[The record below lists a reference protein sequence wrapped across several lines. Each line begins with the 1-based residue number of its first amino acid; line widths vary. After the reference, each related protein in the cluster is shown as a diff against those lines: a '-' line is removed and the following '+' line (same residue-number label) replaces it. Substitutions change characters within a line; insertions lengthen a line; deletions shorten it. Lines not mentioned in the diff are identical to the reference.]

1 MSEQNTS
8 APVDPGQRPIERI
21 VALDLIRGIAV
32 LGILLANVTAFGH
45 PDLAYYWPPALPDG
59 GNLTD
64 RIVWLAQFVTV
75 DGKLRGLFTVL
86 FGAGLVLFVE
96 RAGGETRAFVLQGR
110 RLGWLALIG
119 LVHFFL
125 LFHGD
130 ILFSYACGGI
140 FALLAWRLG
149 AMQLIVLGAVWAVM
163 GSLMQLLSYITPVLI
178 EMGSL
183 AAEGGRQGEA
193 IAYYQQFW
201 EQELLHNTLQGQL
214 LANGS
219 YWDIL
224 RYRVLGES
232 ELLLAYF
239 NYAFFE
245 TIPLMLLGMGLYR
258 GGVFG
263 GGQVAEQWRCW
274 AWAGV
279 VAGLALNLAAGLL
292 VWSRGFPPYLTQA
305 ASFGFSGLANLPLL
319 IGGTVLLAQ
328 WAARPHDSWLAER
341 LVLAGRMALS
351 NYVGTSLV
359 MMLVFQGWAGGLY
372 GTLHRG
378 ELLLVVLL
386 GWALML
392 RCSAAWLAR
401 YSQGPLEWLWRC
413 LTYWR
418 WFPNRR

>member
-8 APVDPGQRPIERI
+8 APVAPGERI

-32 LGILLANVTAFGH
+32 LGILLANVTAFAH

-59 GNLTD
+59 GNLAD
-64 RIVWLAQFVTV
+64 RIVWLVQYVLI
-75 DGKLRGLFTVL
+75 DGKFRGLFTVL

-96 RAGGETRAFVLQGR
+96 RAGGDNRAFVLQGR

-119 LVHFFL
+119 LAHFFL
-125 LFHGD
+125 LFPGD

-140 FALLAWRLG
+140 FALLAWQLSARQLVLIGAGWAALG
-149 AMQLIVLGAVWAVM
+149 AAMQLLN
-163 GSLMQLLSYITPVLI
+163 YITPILI
-178 EMGSL
+178 EAGSV
-183 AAEGGRQGEA
+183 AGQSDAVR
-193 IAYYQQFW
+193 YYQKFW
-201 EQELLHNTLQGQL
+201 QGQLLKADLQGQL

-219 YWDIL
+219 YWDVL

-232 ELLLAYF
+232 DLLFSYF
-239 NYAFFE
+239 TYAFFE

-258 GGVFG
+258 SGVFAG
-263 GGQVAEQWRCW
+263 RVATGRWRSL

-279 VAGLALNLAAGLL
+279 CAGLALNLAAGLFVL
-292 VWSRGFPPYLTQA
+292 SRGFPPFLTQGA
-305 ASFGFSGLANLPLL
+305 VFGFSGLANLPLL
-319 IGGTVLLAQ
+319 IGGTMLAAD
-328 WAARPHDSWLAER
+328 WAARPHDTWLTER
-341 LVLAGRMALS
+341 LVQAGRMALS

-372 GTLHRG
+372 GTMHRLD
-378 ELLLVVLL
+378 LLLVVLL

-392 RCSAAWLAR
+392 TCSRAWLAR
-401 YSQGPLEWLWRC
+401 FNQGPLEWLWRC

-418 WFPNRR
+418 WFALRR